1 MVGSFR
7 SRTLVLTI
15 EISRC
20 KRICEVELE
29 REVLGR
35 EFSCIKYIYIYFL
48 SLKREQKYIIFIVET

>member
-35 EFSCIKYIYIYFL
+35 EFSCIKYIYIYIF
-48 SLKREQKYIIFIVET
+48 FIVETRTEVYYFYC